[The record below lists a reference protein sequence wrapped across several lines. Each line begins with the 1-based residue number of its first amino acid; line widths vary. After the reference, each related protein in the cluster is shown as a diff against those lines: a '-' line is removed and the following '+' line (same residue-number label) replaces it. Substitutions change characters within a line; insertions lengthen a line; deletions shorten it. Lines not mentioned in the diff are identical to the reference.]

1 MNGVNVA
8 NLGDADNNNKIRR
21 YFNHK
26 DSLAGPQKAR
36 ALSLSLC
43 VRRADR

>member
-8 NLGDADNNNKIRR
+8 NLGDADNNKIRR

-36 ALSLSLC
+36 ALSLSVC